1 MNRYI
6 PVFLCALLSLAG
18 STARA
23 GPTDHKHLIE
33 LFTSQSCYSC
43 PPADEVF
50 GRLIHTRSDVVGLE
64 FHVDYWN
71 DLPYGGA
78 GTWVDPFSEKDY
90 SQRQQRYEARGLAG
104 NNGVYTPQAVVNG
117 RTAVVG
123 SDEGT
128 LDTLLAGKAP
138 RAVDLV
144 VTRGPASVKVAVS
157 GQVDGPGEVWLY
169 EFDVRKVTR
178 IGGGE
183 NHGKTLTNHNIV
195 RDARRLG
202 VWKGNTQVYSTDK
215 LKLDDGQGCAI
226 VVQRPGQGPVLG
238 ADLCPS

>member
-1 MNRYI
+1 MIKYI
-6 PVFLCALLSLAG
+6 WLLLCALVPLAG
-18 STARA
+18 PTARA
-23 GPTDHKHLIE
+23 GPTDHKHVVE

-43 PPADEVF
+43 PPADRLL
-50 GRLIHTRSDVVGLE
+50 GRLIRARSDVVGLE

-71 DLPYGGA
+71 DLRYGGA
-78 GTWVDPFSEKDY
+78 GSWTDPFSHEDY
-90 SQRQQRYEARGLAG
+90 TRRQQRYEARGLEG

-123 SDEGT
+123 SDERA
-128 LDTLLAGKAP
+128 LDRLLAGKAP
-138 RAVDLV
+138 MAVNLV
-144 VTRGPASVKVAVS
+144 VSRGPASVKVAVS
-157 GQVDGPGEVWLY
+157 GQGGGPAEVWLY
-169 EFDVRKVTR
+169 QFDVRKVTR

-195 RDARRLG
+195 RRARRLG
-202 VWKGNTQVYSTDK
+202 VWSGNAQVYSADD

-226 VVQRPGQGPVLG
+226 VVQRPDQGPILG